1 MPIQSFTSTEAGRN
15 VRRNPVGMWPD
26 GRRRGQRL
34 EGIAQIKPQPT
45 FTIAPDD
52 KLMTIGS
59 CFAREIEKALAAR
72 GFDLPTTALVLPP
85 EERASATANEILN
98 KYTIHSMANE
108 IEWAF
113 ENPNFAPED
122 LFVTAGEGLWHDP
135 HLIANMEPV
144 TLERAIERRG
154 QVLDIM
160 RRLPECRVVVI
171 TLGLAEAWFD
181 TKLGIY
187 LNVMPPQ
194 AALSAEPDRF
204 RLDVLSYDDITDGIE
219 RFLGLVRKYGHP
231 DHKVIMTVSPVPFK
245 ASFSGGDAIAANT
258 YSKAVQRAAAGA
270 AVARHDNVDYF
281 PSYEIVTITDRKVAF
296 KIDNIHVNE
305 DVVKEIMRRVVTH
318 YVPSLEVEDAEGAA
332 PAVEKTRDP
341 FSAAAIQGAGYA
353 ALEAEDWALA
363 ANHFSALLLRHKAS
377 MKVPA
382 VRNAYS
388 GLIQALLGAKQT
400 KEAIRFAEA
409 WYAEEPDHGSAAA
422 MLSKVHERAGNKGK
436 ALEWAEKAIS
446 AQPENANYLQRAA
459 VLLNRAGRKEEA
471 HAMAETALKLMPQ
484 LDVARRIFEENQPAG

>member
-34 EGIAQIKPQPT
+34 EGIADIKPQPS
-45 FTIAPDD
+45 FTIEPDD

-72 GFDLPTTALVLPP
+72 GFDLPTTALVLPA
-85 EERASATANEILN
+85 EERASATANDILN

-113 ENPNFAPED
+113 EEPDMAPED
-122 LFVTAGEGLWHDP
+122 LFVTAGDGLWHDP
-135 HLIANMEPV
+135 HLVANMDPV

-160 RRLPECRVVVI
+160 RRLPECRVIVV

-194 AALSAEPDRF
+194 AAISAEPDRF
-204 RLDVLSYDDITDGIE
+204 RLDVLSYEDITEGIE
-219 RFLGLVRKYGHP
+219 RFLSLLAKHGRP

-245 ASFSGGDAIAANT
+245 ATFTGGDALSANT

-270 AVARHDNVDYF
+270 AALRHDNVDYF
-281 PSYEIVTITDRKVAF
+281 PSYEIVTLTDRKVAF
-296 KIDNIHVNE
+296 TIDNIHVNRE
-305 DVVKEIMRRVVTH
+305 VVAEIMRLAVKH
-318 YVPSLEVEDAEGAA
+318 YVPALEVEEASEEQ
-332 PAVEKTRDP
+332 PATEASRDP
-341 FSAAAIQGAGYA
+341 FNPSAILGQGYS
-353 ALEAEDWALA
+353 ALEAKDYAQA
-363 ANHFSALLLRHKAS
+363 ANQFSALLFRYHDRKPALLRD
-377 MKVPA
+377 
-382 VRNAYS
+382 AYT
-388 GLIQALLGAKQT
+388 GLIRTLLAANRA
-400 KEAIRFAEA
+400 KEARQTAERWLEEDPGHGA
-409 WYAEEPDHGSAAA
+409 AEA
-422 MLSKVHERAGNKGK
+422 MLSKVFERARN
-436 ALEWAEKAIS
+436 AEKALYW
-446 AQPENANYLQRAA
+446 AVRATEQQPENGIYFQRLA
-459 VLLNRAGRKEEA
+459 VLERRNGNPEAARSAATRAVE
-471 HAMAETALKLMPQ
+471 LMPE
-484 LDVARRIFEENQPAG
+484 LDVARQILEEVEPI